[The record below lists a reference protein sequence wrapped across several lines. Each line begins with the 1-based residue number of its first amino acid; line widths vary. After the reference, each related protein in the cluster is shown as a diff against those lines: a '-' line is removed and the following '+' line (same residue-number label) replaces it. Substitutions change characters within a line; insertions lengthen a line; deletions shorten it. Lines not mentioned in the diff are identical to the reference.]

1 LQLIF
6 GLLNGCLPQ
15 VMADGGYN
23 VATVDLWSCDVILFV
38 LLTGWFPFENINNAV
53 LATGLKFLLD

>member
-1 LQLIF
+1 
-6 GLLNGCLPQ
+6 
-15 VMADGGYN
+15 MADRGYN

-38 LLTGWFPFENINNAV
+38 LLTGWFPFENINLAV